1 MMSSNTVGVI
11 VIGQS
16 PRPEIEQELR
26 LVLGPDLPIR
36 LVGALDGMTRR
47 DIDGLAPSG
56 SDDTLFTR
64 LPNGDGIVVAK
75 HAVTEGVQRRLRDF
89 EVAGIDVALLAC
101 TGAFPA
107 IDYRGFLIEPSPV
120 LHHAVLGLL
129 SKGRIGVFNPLPEQ
143 REQVAR
149 KWQKEGWRIEFEALL
164 PGSDPGTVE
173 AAARRM
179 AGHRPDLVVLDCMGY
194 TQDDKERV
202 RRVTGCRAVL
212 GVSASAR
219 ALQELLT

>member
-1 MMSSNTVGVI
+1 MSGNRLGVI

-16 PRPEIEQELR
+16 PRPEVERELR
-26 LVLGPDLPIR
+26 RVLGAELPIR

-64 LPNGDGIVVAK
+64 LPDGEGVVVAK
-75 HAVTEGVQRRLRDF
+75 RAVADGVQRRLA
-89 EVAGIDVALLAC
+89 ELEAAGVDAALLAC
-101 TGAFPA
+101 TGAFPPLQ
-107 IDYRGFLIEPSPV
+107 YRGFLVQPSPV

-129 SKGRIGVFNPLPEQ
+129 PKGRVGIFNPLPEQ

-149 KWQKEGWRIEFEALL
+149 KWRKEGWEIAFEALL
-164 PGSDPGTVE
+164 PGSDADAVE

-179 AGHRPDLVVLDCMGY
+179 ARHRPDLLVLDCMGY
-194 TQDDKERV
+194 TETDKARV
-202 RRVTGCRAVL
+202 RNVTGCRAL
-212 GVSASAR
+212 LAVSVAAR